1 MFHDPSSNAAIHP
14 SIDGLS
20 ALILS
25 PSKRSA
31 DETTK
36 LHALCVRKLRS
47 YREDVYITRYTT
59 TADQEAAR
67 ARWQIVAQFAN
78 TKTTPKR

>member
-25 PSKRSA
+25 QSKRSA

-47 YREDVYITRYTT
+47 YREDVYIKRYTT
-59 TADQEAAR
+59 TEDQEAAR
-67 ARWQIVAQFAN
+67 ARWQVVAQFAN
-78 TKTTPKR
+78 TKTAPKR